1 MKSSL
6 TRFAL
11 VLLISAA
18 TAFSAFAGKV
28 TGTIHNG
35 TNNKP
40 GAGLDVILIQLQGG
54 MQPLTTVKSDAQ
66 GRFTI
71 DRPEIGSGPM
81 LLRVPY
87 KGVNYHQPLTPNMAT
102 VNIEIFEATG
112 DQSAVSVTQ
121 HDVVVQPSG
130 SNLLVGEEYSVE
142 NQTQPPV
149 AFFKADGTFNFT
161 IPDGAQLNQ
170 VSAWSSAGMPVVQGT
185 IDKGKNNSAI
195 AFAFKPGK
203 NGVRISY
210 QMPYP
215 SNKIALKLISHYATS
230 SFFLVAPPTVTIS
243 GAGLNPG
250 GSQDGYS
257 IYGRDGVPANTALEV
272 SVSGTAPPP
281 TADAGGPG
289 GGPGP
294 GSADDSGNPSVN
306 SRAAAPAE
314 AVTTFPAR
322 LDSLKWILV
331 GGFAALFALG
341 IVYLW
346 RRPPQVAI
354 AGNGTGAIAVAP
366 PPVAAPVARTA
377 PPAATADAAVAS
389 VSREVNGGLDELKD
403 KLFRLELRHQA
414 GTISDEDYARQRAQV
429 EQTLRELV
437 RG

>member
-1 MKSSL
+1 M
-6 TRFAL
+6 
-11 VLLISAA
+11 
-18 TAFSAFAGKV
+18 
-28 TGTIHNG
+28 
-35 TNNKP
+35 
-40 GAGLDVILIQLQGG
+40 
-54 MQPLTTVKSDAQ
+54 
-66 GRFTI
+66 
-71 DRPEIGSGPM
+71 
-81 LLRVPY
+81 
-87 KGVNYHQPLTPNMAT
+87 
-102 VNIEIFEATG
+102 
-112 DQSAVSVTQ
+112 
-121 HDVVVQPSG
+121 
-130 SNLLVGEEYSVE
+130 
-142 NQTQPPV
+142 
-149 AFFKADGTFNFT
+149 
-161 IPDGAQLNQ
+161 
-170 VSAWSSAGMPVVQGT
+170 QGT

-257 IYGRDGVPANTALEV
+257 IYGRDGVPANSALEV

-289 GGPGP
+289 GGPSGGP
-294 GSADDSGNPSVN
+294 GPGDDSGNPSVN
-306 SRAAAPAE
+306 SRAPAAGE

-354 AGNGTGAIAVAP
+354 AGNGTGAICRRF
-366 PPVAAPVARTA
+366 AASRSACRAHRAARRNCRCRGRVSLPRSQRRPRRTQRQTFS
-377 PPAATADAAVAS
+377 PGAS
-389 VSREVNGGLDELKD
+389 PSGRHH
-403 KLFRLELRHQA
+403 FR
-414 GTISDEDYARQRAQV
+414 
-429 EQTLRELV
+429 
-437 RG
+437 